1 MPYFLAIIVFA
12 VGLLSISQSVT
23 AQSWPTKPLKI
34 IVPYGAGSTTD
45 IVPRAIFDQVAQ
57 QLGQSIII
65 ENRAGAG
72 GTIGTAAVAKAAP
85 DGYTILV
92 NGSAHTI
99 SPALYLNLSYH
110 PARDFAGVISLGISP
125 NVLVVAPASGFKT
138 VADLVTAAK
147 AKPGALNFSSV
158 GIGTA
163 TQMSAE
169 RFRVSAG
176 IDAVHIP
183 FKGGAEAM
191 FEVVAGRVE
200 FFFGP
205 VGLVLP
211 NIKAGTLTALAVNG
225 NLRAAAL
232 PNVPTT
238 SETGFKDAEYPIWF
252 GVFLPVQTPREIVD
266 KLHLEIAKALRDPKV
281 VEKLAVLGVDPMPMT
296 SQEFDALIEREV
308 ALNAALVKAVGVKV
322 E

>member
-1 MPYFLAIIVFA
+1 MPVLLLFIVFA
-12 VGLLSISQSVT
+12 ASLLTDSQPAS

-34 IVPYGAGSTTD
+34 IVPYGAGSTAD
-45 IVPRAIFDQVAQ
+45 IVPRAVFDQVAQ

-72 GTIGTAAVAKAAP
+72 GTIGAAAVAKAAP

-125 NVLVVAPASGFKT
+125 SVLVVAPASGLKT

-163 TQMSAE
+163 THMSAE
-169 RFRVSAG
+169 RFRFSAG

-191 FEVVAGRVE
+191 FEVIAGRVE

-205 VGLVLP
+205 VGLVMP
-211 NIKAGTLTALAVNG
+211 NVKAGTLTALAVNG
-225 NLRAAAL
+225 STRAAAL
-232 PNVPTT
+232 PKVPTT
-238 SETGFKDAEYPIWF
+238 SEAGFKDAEYPIWF
-252 GVFLPVQTPREIVD
+252 GVFLPVQTPREIID

-281 VEKLAVLGVDPMPMT
+281 VEKLAVLGLDPMPMT
-296 SQEFDALIEREV
+296 PKEFDALIEREI
-308 ALNAALVKAVGVKV
+308 ALNAALVKTVGVKV